1 MDQLNF
7 AVINQHESKPAAPK
21 QEAEQQSLGHLPTW
35 GLDDDL
41 RDTVEIMGRHRTQQ
55 DFAVCGLF
63 AATSVCLGNNIII
76 DSGDYQNRT
85 NLWFLQIADS
95 ASGKSFP
102 MKWFKKPLQKLQEE
116 DTGTEKKKR
125 YLLRDATY
133 EAMCEVLRDNNHVGL
148 FPGEAIPVF
157 RGIDKYN
164 GGDCGTIQRFCD
176 IIDGSE
182 ISYDRKGSP
191 SFDVPNP
198 FLSFLGD
205 VQPDLLKSIL
215 NNNIIAMGLAA
226 RILMVYPESV
236 ALKRSQEPIPENL
249 ETIWDRKAHDLLSL
263 RPMTLL
269 LTNEAQAEYD
279 KFCDWTFNMRQHC
292 GTPYDSMYSKLN
304 IWVLR
309 LAGISHFLGKE
320 SQRSFITQL
329 DIKYSV
335 DCMHWFAKSW
345 TKAFD
350 SLESP
355 FPRELTLRD
364 RVKLVYKWNPNA
376 RQTSIEECTGCRQSD
391 VSRVLRELKAKNKDK
406 EKHNS

>member
-7 AVINQHESKPAAPK
+7 AVINQHESQPAAPK

-191 SFDVPNP
+191 SFDVPHP

-205 VQPDLLKSIL
+205 VQPALLKSIL
-215 NNNIIAMGLAA
+215 NYNIIAMGLAA

-236 ALKRSQEPIPENL
+236 ALKRSREAIPDNL
-249 ETIWDRKAHDLLSL
+249 ETMWNRKAHDLLSL
-263 RPMTLL
+263 QPMKLL
-269 LTNEAQAEYD
+269 LTNDAQEEYD
-279 KFCDWTFNMRQHC
+279 KFCNWTFNMRQHC

-309 LAGISHFLGKE
+309 LAGIAHFLGKE
-320 SQRSFITQL
+320 SQRSFITQH
-329 DIKYSV
+329 DIKYSI
-335 DCMHWFAKSW
+335 DCMNWFAKSW

-355 FPRELTLRD
+355 FPREPSTDEMILYLHKR
-364 RVKLVYKWNPNA
+364 NPNA
-376 RQTSIEECTGCRQSD
+376 KQESIADCVSCTQPY
-391 VSRVLRELKAKNKDK
+391 VSKVYKKNNIKPK
-406 EKHNS
+406 L